1 VRAAHAVH
9 ERARSQQSQIAR
21 LRRDAGPAGP
31 PPVLSVPFLFR
42 SELDLDALQ
51 RIADRLERGLER

>member
-21 LRRDAGPAGP
+21 LRRDAERSGAA
-31 PPVLSVPFLFR
+31 PVLSVPFLF
-42 SELDLDALQ
+42 SPELDL
-51 RIADRLERGLER
+51 EGLERIAERLARGL